1 MSMRKQLPNQLTIAR
16 LVLAVVF
23 FGALNCYRY
32 MGPDGDRQ
40 TGILLAALILF
51 ILAALTDMLD
61 GHLARKWQAISMFG
75 RIMDPVC
82 DKILIIGAF
91 VYLAGP
97 RFVIPDAA
105 PHERLPLDIPLNMV
119 TGVYPWMVVVILL
132 RELLVTSIRAALES
146 QGIDFSARW
155 AGKWKMILQSVTVP
169 VVLVAVWIDPIRHEW
184 AGWVRDIMVYA
195 TVIVTILSGMPY
207 ITGARRAL
215 AGRVKATN

>member
-1 MSMRKQLPNQLTIAR
+1 MRKHVPNQLTIAR

-40 TGILLAALILF
+40 TGLLAAAMVLF
-51 ILAALTDMLD
+51 IVAALTDMLD
-61 GHLARKWQAISMFG
+61 GYLARKWQAISMFG

-82 DKILIIGAF
+82 DKILVIGAF

-97 RFVIPDAA
+97 RFVIPHA
-105 PHERLPLDIPLNMV
+105 PPHGHPPLDIPLNMV
-119 TGVYPWMVVVILL
+119 TGVYPWMVVVVLL

-146 QGIDFSARW
+146 QGIDFSAKQS
-155 AGKWKMILQSVTVP
+155 GKWKMILQSVTVP
-169 VVLVAVWIDPIRHEW
+169 VVLAAVWVDPIRHEW
-184 AGWVRDIMVYA
+184 AAWVRDVMVYA
-195 TVIVTILSGMPY
+195 TVIVTILSGIPY

-215 AGRVKATN
+215 AGASRSAN